1 MFDAQDRPASKKA
14 APKKKTTYVPPK
26 KAPVSKPKTTYKAPA
41 KASSSSSSSSGGSSG
56 GGSSGGGGGG
66 IKKSNDKPQRDA
78 LKDLLS
84 SGFKDQLTIKL
95 ASINTSYLAG
105 DAGMMKGYA
114 ERTGVLQD
122 SKDANDKAEAAS
134 SQANLGN
141 RARETADILANA
153 AAQGAGETD
162 TLRAKEMTLRNWAAN
177 QVEVTRAYHDT
188 LASNN
193 AAVTELNA
201 DTWQSRFN
209 LANQMLGDTE
219 QVYSN
224 YYNQMSDAATQLGNL
239 YSNPYSNA
247 YSSSGAKE
255 AFKQMKENAS
265 KSWANPGVDAAIK
278 DWQGTMQAD
287 KTPLNATILQQSID
301 KKSQQKRPEGNTLQ
315 EW

>member
-1 MFDAQDRPASKKA
+1 MFYSPDISASKKA
-14 APKKKTTYVPPK
+14 APKKTTTYVPPK
-26 KAPVSKPKTTYKAPA
+26 NAPVSKPKTTYKAPA

-56 GGSSGGGGGG
+56 GGSSGGGGG

-177 QVEVTRAYHDT
+177 QGEVARAYHDT

-255 AFKQMKENAS
+255 AFKQMKKNAS

-287 KTPLNATILQQSID
+287 KTPLNATILPQSID